1 MLLRGDYVHCNFPF
15 RESRGPG
22 PSPHLVLC
30 AATGRR
36 QGDTSFAIV
45 FYTTSQTD
53 YQGARRPRQYLFVS
67 RARAIELGQKAA
79 FQVDASRIARLPLT
93 TDYFPEMVG
102 HAIPAR
108 GRDPELVSKV
118 EDRLRELVAA
128 GVDITKVDAV
138 GDRQK

>member
-1 MLLRGDYVHCNFPF
+1 MLRRGDYVLCNFPF

-22 PSPHLVLC
+22 PSPHIVLC

-36 QGDTSFAIV
+36 GGVSFAIV

-53 YQGARRPRQYLFVS
+53 YQDARRPRQYLFVS

-93 TDYFPEMVG
+93 TDYFPEMAG
-102 HAIPAR
+102 NAIPVH
-108 GRDPELVSKV
+108 GCDPELVTKV
-118 EDRLRELVAA
+118 EERLRELVNA
-128 GVDITKVDAV
+128 GFQITKLDAAS
-138 GDRQK
+138 